1 MNSVSAAERLK
12 SFGDAGPVC
21 NKSIIFPSR
30 VVTLANSFEKKD
42 RSWYSNFL
50 WYIHG
55 TADKFSL

>member
-50 WYIHG
+50 
-55 TADKFSL
+55 